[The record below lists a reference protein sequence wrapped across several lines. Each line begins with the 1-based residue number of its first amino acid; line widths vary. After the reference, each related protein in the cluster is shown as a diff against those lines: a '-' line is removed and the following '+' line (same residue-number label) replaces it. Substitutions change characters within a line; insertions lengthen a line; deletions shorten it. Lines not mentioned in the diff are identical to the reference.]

1 MDVLFSRLLSNYNWG
16 FGWYLFQKFW
26 FFIGYKHNLT
36 CLSFKH
42 DPLPNMGAHILS
54 KKLSLFV
61 TKV

>member
-1 MDVLFSRLLSNYNWG
+1 MVFVSKVLV
-16 FGWYLFQKFW
+16 

-42 DPLPNMGAHILS
+42 GPSHNMGAHILS